1 MPPPVDGTDSAA
13 GLLDELC
20 RLAVEQKEKCNEKRW
35 KFNFNGQQVILY
47 DVAQKIFYWLQ
58 KFKEVGDIA
67 VNFDPVH
74 AALPWATFRFLLQVI
89 SNTIIERSVCQVIY

>member
-1 MPPPVDGTDSAA
+1 MPPPVDGNDSGA

-20 RLAVEQKEKCNEKRW
+20 RLALKQKEKCDGKRW
-35 KFNFNGQQVILY
+35 KFAFNGQQVILR

-58 KFKEVGDIA
+58 KFKEAGDIT

-74 AALPWATFRFLLQVI
+74 AALPWAAFRFLLQVM
-89 SNTIIERSVCQVIY
+89 SNSNNGEIHLLS